1 MMISLRQIGY
11 HNALFNRS
19 GSMNAAPQHRLAKYI
34 AMCGHCSR
42 RAAERLI
49 SQGRVSV
56 NGALAKHTETVSSVD
71 VVMVDHVTL
80 APTMTLQYLA
90 YHKPVGVDCN
100 NKADDPASLYHV
112 IKQLPQRVF
121 AVGRLD
127 KDSSG
132 LLLLT
137 NDGALCQRLLHPT
150 SAHDKTY
157 LVSTD
162 KPISATFLQQL
173 ASGVSWQVGPHCYQ
187 SLPCRVW
194 QSGPQ
199 QFHIVLTQGLNRQ
212 IRYMCRAQGF
222 KVVSLKR
229 IAIGQF
235 ALGDLAPGQYR
246 PITTPELATLLQ
258 SADTPQP

>member
-1 MMISLRQIGY
+1 MSDVSPERLAKVIAQIGY
-11 HNALFNRS
+11 
-19 GSMNAAPQHRLAKYI
+19 
-34 AMCGHCSR
+34 CSR

-49 SQGRVSV
+49 SAGRVRLNGSIARHTDSV
-56 NGALAKHTETVSSVD
+56 LAGDKLQIDDELLTQRPALA
-71 VVMVDHVTL
+71 
-80 APTMTLQYLA
+80 YLA

-100 NKADDPASLYHV
+100 NRPADNASLYQLL
-112 IKQLPQRVF
+112 KQLPQRLF

-162 KPISATFLQQL
+162 KPISAIFLQQL
-173 ASGVSWQVGPHCYQ
+173 SGGVSWQVGPHCYQ

-194 QSGPQ
+194 QSGAQ

-212 IRYMCRAQGF
+212 IRYMCRALGF

-246 PITTPELATLLQ
+246 PITTLELATLLQ
-258 SADTPQP
+258 NADTPQP

>member
-1 MMISLRQIGY
+1 
-11 HNALFNRS
+11 
-19 GSMNAAPQHRLAKYI
+19 MNAKPQHRLAKYI

-49 SQGRVSV
+49 TQGRVSV
-56 NGALAKHTETVSSVD
+56 NGALAKHTDTVSSDD
-71 VVMVDHVTL
+71 VVMIDQLAL
-80 APTMTLQYLA
+80 APSSTLSYLA

-100 NKADDPASLYHV
+100 NRPEDPSSLY
-112 IKQLPQRVF
+112 QLLSTLPQRLF

-137 NDGALCQRLLHPT
+137 NDGTLCQRLMHPT
-150 SAHDKTY
+150 FAHDKTY

-162 KPISATFLQQL
+162 KPISAAFLQQI
-173 ASGVSWQVGPHCYQ
+173 AAGVSWQVGPHRYQ
-187 SLPCRVW
+187 SLPCRAW

-212 IRYMCRAQGF
+212 IRYMCRALGF

-229 IAIGQF
+229 IAIGRT
-235 ALGDLAPGQYR
+235 ALGELAPGQYR
-246 PITTPELATLLQ
+246 QLNDAELAALLTP
-258 SADTPQP
+258 AYTPQPQTE

>member
-1 MMISLRQIGY
+1 MSTT
-11 HNALFNRS
+11 
-19 GSMNAAPQHRLAKYI
+19 PQHRLAKYI
-34 AMCGHCSR
+34 AMSGHCSR

-49 SQGRVSV
+49 TQGRVRV
-56 NGALAKHTETVSSVD
+56 NGTLAKHTDSVSSD
-71 VVMVDHVTL
+71 DEVMIDQVTL
-80 APTMTLQYLA
+80 VPTSTLQYLA

-100 NKADDPASLYHV
+100 NRPEDPSSLY
-112 IKQLPQRVF
+112 QLLRTLPQRLF

-137 NDGALCQRLLHPT
+137 NDGALCQQLMHP
-150 SAHDKTY
+150 SFYHEKTY
-157 LVSTD
+157 QVQTD
-162 KPISATFLQQL
+162 KPISAAFLQQL

-194 QSGPQ
+194 QSGAR

-212 IRYMCRAQGF
+212 IRYMCRALGF

-235 ALGDLAPGQYR
+235 ALGNLAPGQYR
-246 PITTPELATLLQ
+246 PLTTAELATLLQ